1 MLPRG
6 FYTLVHSFIITLIK
20 VVVHY
25 TFYDSFSLFSLSLSP
40 SLSLSLSQAVYF
52 TATFPYVV
60 MVIIFFRAVTL
71 EGAGVGLKFL
81 FIPEVCELVIHVEH
95 LRCDGHLVSR
105 EQNFF

>member
-1 MLPRG
+1 
-6 FYTLVHSFIITLIK
+6 
-20 VVVHY
+20 
-25 TFYDSFSLFSLSLSP
+25 
-40 SLSLSLSQAVYF
+40 
-52 TATFPYVV
+52 

-105 EQNFF
+105 EQNFFKKIWLALRINLISYSFEVSISATDKPVIIGLLFQ